1 VELVDEAITER
12 QPVGIEICDYLLKI
26 LVIYLAIFV
35 QFSKTPFSSFKIL
48 VGYLAIFV
56 V

>member
-35 QFSKTPFSSFKIL
+35 L
-48 VGYLAIFV
+48 YLAKPLFRLLKFW
-56 V
+56 